1 MAENICK
8 VNNKGLISK
17 TYKQLIELNI
27 EKNNPIKKWPKDLNR
42 HVSKEDI
49 QMAKKH
55 MKRCSTSL
63 TIKEVEI
70 KTTMWYHL
78 TPVKMTTI
86 KKSTHN
92 KCCRGCGKNGNL
104 LVLLWG
110 CKLV

>member
-49 QMAKKH
+49 QMANNH
-55 MKRCSTSL
+55 MKRCSISL
-63 TIKEVEI
+63 IIREMLI
-70 KTTMWYHL
+70 MTTMRYHL
-78 TPVKMTTI
+78 TPVIMAVIQVYKQ
-86 KKSTHN
+86 
-92 KCCRGCGKNGNL
+92 
-104 LVLLWG
+104 
-110 CKLV
+110 